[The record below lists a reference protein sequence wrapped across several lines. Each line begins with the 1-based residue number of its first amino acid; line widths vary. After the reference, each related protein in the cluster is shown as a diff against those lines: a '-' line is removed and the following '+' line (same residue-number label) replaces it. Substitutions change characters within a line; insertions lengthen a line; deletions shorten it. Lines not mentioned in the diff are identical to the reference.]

1 MVVSGPRFL
10 DRLVLFAAAKR
21 AKRACVKPTPGSRER
36 EKIALGWQQRL
47 H

>member
-1 MVVSGPRFL
+1 MVVSGFCFL

-21 AKRACVKPTPGSRER
+21 AKRACVKPTPDSRER
-36 EKIALGWQQRL
+36 EKISPGWQQRL